1 MVTHRHHPSSRPFP
15 AAPSTR
21 RHASSQP
28 YSARSVC
35 CPLHFQDTIF
45 PLASLS
51 KSINPSWNPR
61 ARLPRAAAATWNLP
75 KAPSLLS
82 PPPAQPHR
90 LPAPR
95 TAATPR
101 SASRPTAAP
110 RAALFPPSARGAAPR
125 ELQAVGSSATYR
137 QREAAPRYLP
147 GRAARRTD
155 TKRTRHSS
163 SLY

>member
-82 PPPAQPHR
+82 PPQLSPIAYLLRGPPPPLDPPRAQQPHR
-90 LPAPR
+90 V
-95 TAATPR
+95 
-101 SASRPTAAP
+101 
-110 RAALFPPSARGAAPR
+110 PPSSRRARGELRLENSRRLGAAPPT
-125 ELQAVGSSATYR
+125 GSARRRRATYR
-137 QREAAPRYLP
+137 A
-147 GRAARRTD
+147 GRLA
-155 TKRTRHSS
+155 
-163 SLY
+163 